1 MTHLSPETSLYVVC
15 CGNPSNELGL
25 GWLRGPPEM
34 QIIPASRL
42 SRGNS
47 PDLLIIASYRQ

>member
-25 GWLRGPPEM
+25 RWLRGSPEM
-34 QIIPASRL
+34 RIIPACRP

-47 PDLLIIASYRQ
+47 SDLLIIASY